1 MKTILVAT
9 DFHNNSESAT
19 RMAVALTK
27 QFDAELT
34 VLHAYHLFPYYTD
47 MYPTLAEQQFDQLK
61 AEAQT
66 AMLEWCTSH
75 LPADEVMYNP
85 LHLPG
90 LASDVI
96 IEQTKKLQPELLVM
110 GTRKTWLIDKV
121 IFGSVAGTV
130 MADVTCPVLVVPEN
144 TEATPLKKLLYAT
157 DFHDSDLDCIRQL
170 VDLAKPSEASLTV
183 LHIVNDQDPDQEFDT
198 SYFDDFQK
206 EVEEAVNYPHIRF
219 ELVHAENLVESLNTY
234 TQVAEIDLLAMAKTG
249 KNWFAR
255 LFSPSI
261 TRKHFYRS
269 TVPTLFFTAVDDEN
283 STDF

>member
-96 IEQTKKLQPELLVM
+96 IEQTKKLQPEL
-110 GTRKTWLIDKV
+110 
-121 IFGSVAGTV
+121 
-130 MADVTCPVLVVPEN
+130 
-144 TEATPLKKLLYAT
+144 
-157 DFHDSDLDCIRQL
+157 L